1 MYNSNYKIWS
11 AGKLSQMETCQGMP
25 DFDSSLISFIM
36 QDEPLLFDLVNLNK
50 QTINANASWNKVVAA
65 FKNAQLVPAFA

>member
-1 MYNSNYKIWS
+1 MYNSNY
-11 AGKLSQMETCQGMP
+11 QMWLAAWIPWMKFSQGMP

-65 FKNAQLVPAFA
+65 FKNAQLAPAFA

>member
-1 MYNSNYKIWS
+1 MPL
-11 AGKLSQMETCQGMP
+11 AFVLMVDERLRGMP

>member
-1 MYNSNYKIWS
+1 
-11 AGKLSQMETCQGMP
+11 MP

-65 FKNAQLVPAFA
+65 FKNAQLAPAFA